1 MTFTAPAK
9 IVSSKFRKLKILRNF
24 APRKFA
30 AKRYNYTLY
39 VHRTPPLKPLCDT
52 QPSDPI
58 DMLLQLHENSI
69 VPVHRLTVSCPP
81 SPPPPTSSSS
91 LPAGFENSSN
101 LAERYECGQICSD
114 GCSPGNSQS
123 VYCQEYLESRADFS
137 RLCRDHYCSLEN
149 ATTCANENCCK
160 HFVWSDRKRNCCMC
174 GKAFC
179 RKCTKLLRKLSQN
192 AEPDLL
198 GTLRNVCKK
207 CFNFNSNP
215 ERYRDLTHEFL
226 ELRDIAKRSRQ
237 SASST
242 HAATP
247 LPARPRLASNV
258 EQVRAEIDRLVKGFE
273 DQGHIKALVSELV
286 GTPKWQKSSHWV
298 SDSKPSECF
307 KCQKKFRLTIRK
319 INCRVC
325 GQVFC
330 TGCTKSQ
337 ILLYCYK
344 DSPARWAI
352 NGKEGGPTSKL
363 HRFETLPIC
372 SHCCGELEALLLS
385 SMEEP
390 TPEEHS
396 CLDETICSHCCGE
409 LEAIFITD
417 RDAPT
422 PEELRCLEVNQTEL
436 ISLQTNVEQF
446 FPRYQKLVDTLDI
459 EDSSLHSVQGEHA
472 LQELARAR
480 TELSDSF
487 TDMAFHGRVLKKLQ
501 PKNKNLRKIL
511 KNIKRATDNFYREH
525 LYLFKVTNQELE
537 KMLIPIDN
545 LSLFQRFLD
554 QLSMHKVYI
563 LLQQLS
569 RELDGLQIKH
579 KCELDAV
586 KHLVQLDRAI
596 EEEYRPFLTSQ
607 GGSWDEYVE
616 NIQCSVIEAIDEQ
629 PCIQLQQNLP
639 CDHTQLKVC
648 VRYFTLRRTR
658 FLLVKCQRQLV
669 AKTNRQAFLKTKS
682 SLANAMEH
690 ITDELRSQ

>member
-1 MTFTAPAK
+1 M
-9 IVSSKFRKLKILRNF
+9 
-24 APRKFA
+24 
-30 AKRYNYTLY
+30 
-39 VHRTPPLKPLCDT
+39 
-52 QPSDPI
+52 
-58 DMLLQLHENSI
+58 LQLHENSI
-69 VPVHRLTVSCPP
+69 VPVHQLTVSCPP
-81 SPPPPTSSSS
+81 SPPPPTSSPS
-91 LPAGFENSSN
+91 LPAGFETPSN

-114 GCSPGNSQS
+114 SCSPGNSQS
-123 VYCQEYLESRADFS
+123 VYCPKYLESRADFS

-149 ATTCANENCCK
+149 ATTCANESCCK

-207 CFNFNSNP
+207 CFDFNSNP
-215 ERYRDLTHEFL
+215 ERYRDLTNEFL
-226 ELRDIAKRSRQ
+226 EHRDIARRSRQ

-247 LPARPRLASNV
+247 LPARPRSASNV

-273 DQGHIKALVSELV
+273 EQSRIKALVSEFV
-286 GTPKWQKSSHWV
+286 RTPKWQKSSHWV

-307 KCQKKFRLTIRK
+307 ECQKKFRLTIRK
-319 INCRVC
+319 INCHVC

-337 ILLYCYK
+337 IVLYCYK

-352 NGKEGGPTSKL
+352 NGKEGMPTSKP

-372 SHCCGELEALLLS
+372 SHCYGELEAILLS

-390 TPEEHS
+390 TPEEH
-396 CLDETICSHCCGE
+396 CCSE
-409 LEAIFITD
+409 LEAISITD
-417 RDAPT
+417 RDTQALT
-422 PEELRCLEVNQTEL
+422 PEEFIRLEVIQTEL
-436 ISLQTNVEQF
+436 ISLQTNVEQL

-459 EDSSLHSVQGEHA
+459 EDSHSVQGEHT

-487 TDMAFHGRVLKKLQ
+487 TDLAFQSQALKKLHVQ
-501 PKNKNLRKIL
+501 PKKNTLCN
-511 KNIKRATDNFYREH
+511 NIQRATDDFYMEH

-554 QLSMHKVYI
+554 QLSLHKVYS

-569 RELDGLQIKH
+569 RELDGLQMKH
-579 KCELDAV
+579 KCELDVV

-607 GGSWDEYVE
+607 GGSWDKYVE
-616 NIQCSVIEAIDEQ
+616 NIQRSVIEAIDEQ

-639 CDHTQLKVC
+639 CDRTQLKVC
-648 VRYFTLRRTR
+648 IRSFTLRCTC
-658 FLLVKCQRQLV
+658 FLLVKCRRQLD
-669 AKTNRQAFLKTKS
+669 AKTNRKAFLKTKS
-682 SLANAMEH
+682 SLANAIKH
-690 ITDELRSQ
+690 ITDELQSQ